1 METKEFRS
9 LPDFTVIIRVAYNTK
24 ENKLSITRYPFS
36 VCKNWGHFYRT
47 AVNRYENH
55 YVCYAY
61 GGNPTI
67 YCTEDKFEIAMK
79 NFRDFLIKNQ
89 KKVVDEA
96 KNILYNIENNFND
109 YKED

>member
-9 LPDFTVIIRVAYNTK
+9 LPDFTVIIRVAYITK

-61 GGNPTI
+61 GGNPAI
-67 YCTEDKFEIAMK
+67 FCTEDRFEIAIK

-96 KNILYNIENNFND
+96 KDILYDIENSFND
-109 YKED
+109 YKEG

>member
-36 VCKNWGHFYRT
+36 ACKNWGHFYRT

-55 YVCYAY
+55 Y
-61 GGNPTI
+61 
-67 YCTEDKFEIAMK
+67 KS
-79 NFRDFLIKNQ
+79 Q

-96 KNILYNIENNFND
+96 KNILYDIENSFND